1 MSRNEGSSLQQ
12 AIGASAEAETM
23 DTDAAAAIWKEIE
36 ASESYLVCSMY
47 EEAAQLASSVLERLR
62 HSHHDI
68 DRDDML
74 ESSAMVLLQAFNQ
87 LPSKTPHIL
96 NQLTLYFVSPKA
108 IPSRLLL
115 TGSACFQIAQGSAL
129 SVQQFLHEFLNGWTL
144 EHSQYSA
151 VITEAASRDQSR
163 RFILLPI
170 VEYLQVVELYAVTL
184 LATLQKN
191 VDLAISWVENASL
204 PEENRQ
210 ELLRRLHSMHSPKST
225 ILSQSSFLQSP
236 TNSNEAYPLKE
247 QNVSE
252 GLPKAL
258 KSNEK
263 YRSKE
268 AVTKLSERIE
278 ACFWCFR
285 GINLKIGTSKFVI
298 TSGKIMLGCL
308 ILFIYYVFR
317 KKQATLKRIVR
328 RQAMAVKRALVDL
341 WQLAF
346 SYQVN
351 PLAAVQPLSATT
363 RQGQ

>member
-1 MSRNEGSSLQQ
+1 MNEGSSLQQ

-36 ASESYLVCSMY
+36 ASE
-47 EEAAQLASSVLERLR
+47 R
-62 HSHHDI
+62 
-68 DRDDML
+68 
-74 ESSAMVLLQAFNQ
+74 
-87 LPSKTPHIL
+87 
-96 NQLTLYFVSPKA
+96 
-108 IPSRLLL
+108 
-115 TGSACFQIAQGSAL
+115 ACFQIAQGSAL

-210 ELLRRLHSMHSPKST
+210 ELLRRLHSMQSPKST

-317 KKQATLKRIVR
+317 KKQATLERIVR

>member
-1 MSRNEGSSLQQ
+1 MNEGSSLQQ
-12 AIGASAEAETM
+12 AIGAAAEAETM

-210 ELLRRLHSMHSPKST
+210 ELLRRLHSMQSPKST

-317 KKQATLKRIVR
+317 KKQATLERIVR